1 MFDITKRYN
10 LNDNQLEAL
19 VEVIQVLEIL
29 TPDIEKT
36 IDD

>member
-10 LNDNQLEAL
+10 LDNDQSEAL

-29 TPDIEKT
+29 TLDIEET
-36 IDD
+36 IND

>member
-10 LNDNQLEAL
+10 LDNNQLKAL

-29 TPDIEKT
+29 MPDIEEI